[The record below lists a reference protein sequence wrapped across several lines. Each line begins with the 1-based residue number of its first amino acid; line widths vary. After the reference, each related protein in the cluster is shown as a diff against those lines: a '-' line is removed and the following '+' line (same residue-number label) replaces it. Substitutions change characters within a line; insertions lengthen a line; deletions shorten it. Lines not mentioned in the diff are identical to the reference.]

1 MSARPSVLTDP
12 EQLKELLGVPFTPE
26 QMACITAPPA
36 PQVIVAGAGS
46 GKTTVMAARVVW
58 LVGTGAVA
66 PEQVLGLTFT
76 NKAAGELAERVRTAL
91 ARAGISD
98 PDPSPAEADSAGG
111 EPRISTYHAF
121 AGQLLKDHG
130 LRIGLEPSSRL
141 LADATRFQ
149 LAARVLREAP
159 GPYPSLTKS
168 VPDLVSDLL
177 ALDGELSEHLVPP
190 ERLRAYDT
198 ELLSALADVK
208 LSNEDLRKVPETV
221 RGRLELLE
229 LVSRYRAAKRSRDL
243 LDFGDQIALS
253 AQLATTRPEVGALLR
268 EEFRVVLLDEYQD
281 TSVAQR
287 LLLSGLFGGGTGHA
301 VTAVGDPCQAIYGWR
316 GASVANLDDFPE
328 HFPYADGRPATRFS
342 LSENRRSGGRLLDLA
357 NELAAPLRAMHEGV
371 EALRP
376 APGAERDG
384 SVRCA
389 LLETHA
395 QELDWIGD
403 SIAHLVRT
411 GTEPREIAVLCR
423 SGGDFAR
430 IQAVLVERD
439 VPVEVVGL
447 SGLLHLP
454 EVADLVAVCE
464 VLQDPGANAALV
476 RLLIGPRWRIG
487 ARDLAL
493 LGRRARTLISR
504 APSSSDDDRL
514 AAAVEGVD
522 PAEIVS
528 LADALETFLD
538 GAGQSAPDQLPFSAA
553 ARVRFAHLAQE
564 LRDLRRSLSDPLMD
578 VLHRVLS
585 TTGLDVELA
594 SSPHALAARRRETL
608 SSFMDVA
615 AGFASLDGEASLLAF
630 LAFLRTAAQ
639 YEKGLD
645 HALPGGENTVK
656 VLTAH
661 KSKGLEWDVVVVP
674 DLSAGSFPK
683 EKAPEVWTS
692 YPKVLP
698 YALRG
703 DAPTLPP
710 TPDWTS
716 PGLRAF
722 KSALKSHKAVEE
734 LRLGYVTFTRPRS
747 LLLASGHWWGPT
759 QKKRRGPSTFLSA
772 LYEHCAAGHG
782 EIEAWADTPAP
793 DAENPALS
801 TDTTPDHSWPL
812 PLDPTSLTL
821 RREAATLVESYLHPP
836 STTGDRGA
844 AGYPGTQG
852 HPGRR
857 GAAGYQGAEGH
868 PGTPGHLGHL
878 GDADH
883 PGTRGRRGGAG
894 YPGTPDG
901 PEYRASRNHQ
911 TSPEDPYL
919 WPPHCEDPA
928 YDEEP
933 PAPWPDPADEP
944 AGTALPWPDS
954 AGGAARADAPW
965 PDPAEEPAAAEAA
978 RPQAGAGRGRAVPAA
993 AGGTPQGVRGTAPVS
1008 GRGGVGEEEAPPPPD
1023 DLWPGDGYRA
1033 APGPRPTDPADAL
1046 WPEDDTWAAPK
1057 PHPRPAAPG
1066 GDDALW
1072 PEGTEGPAPRPYP
1085 SAPAD
1090 DLWPEAGDLARRR
1103 PRSAASAPADDLWPE
1118 DNDGTAPRPYP
1129 SAPADDLWPEAED
1142 LARPRPRPAAPAPDP
1157 DDLWPE
1163 AEAEAEAGAADG
1175 DWAAARPRPR
1185 PATPGRTD
1193 APWPEAGPTPGPLT
1207 PEDARAIASWDRD
1220 LDALEGELRRAR
1232 EAVRDVELPSALS
1245 ASQLLRLASDEQGFV
1260 RDLARPMPKPP
1271 QPAARQGTRFHAWV
1285 ESRFDEL
1292 PLPHLD
1298 VLDPL
1303 TDLPGAQPPGGDGS
1317 DQDIADEADLDAL
1330 KAAFE
1335 RSPYA
1340 DRTPYRM
1347 EVPVQLT
1354 LAGRVIR
1361 GRIDAVYRTTDAGA
1375 DADAD
1380 GTGTT
1385 YEIVDWKTGR
1395 TTEAD
1400 PLQLAVYRLAWAEA
1414 TNTPLAQ
1421 VTAVFLH
1428 VRSGR
1433 VIRPRNLPDRA
1444 RLEQILQGKTDTESD
1459 HRTDG

>member
-12 EQLKELLGVPFTPE
+12 EQLKELLGIPFTPE
-26 QMACITAPPA
+26 QMACVTAPAA

-91 ARAGISD
+91 ARAGITD
-98 PDPSPAEADSAGG
+98 PDPSPVPSPDASPAGDGAAGG

-130 LRIGLEPSSRL
+130 MRIGLEPSARL

-159 GPYPSLTKS
+159 GPYPALTKS
-168 VPDLVSDLL
+168 IPDLVSDLL
-177 ALDGELSEHLVPP
+177 ALDAELSEHLVAPAD
-190 ERLRAYDT
+190 LRAYDT
-198 ELLSALADVK
+198 ALLDVLAGTK
-208 LSNEDLRKVPETV
+208 LGNEDLRKVPEAV
-221 RGRLELLE
+221 RGRLELAE
-229 LVSRYRAAKRSRDL
+229 LVARYRAAKRSRDL
-243 LDFGDQIALS
+243 LDFSDQIALS

-328 HFPYADGRPATRFS
+328 HFPHAGGRPATRFS

-357 NELAAPLRAMHEGV
+357 NGLAAPLRSMHEGV

-376 APGAERDG
+376 APGAERAG

-389 LLETHA
+389 LLPTHA
-395 QELDWIGD
+395 EELEWLGD
-403 SIAHLVRT
+403 SVAHLVRT

-430 IQAVLVERD
+430 IQAVLVARD

-493 LGRRARTLISR
+493 LGRRARQLVAR
-504 APSSSDDDRL
+504 APGEVDPDERL

-522 PAEIVS
+522 PVEVVS

-538 GAGQSAPDQLPFSAA
+538 GSGHSSAAPVDELPFSAE

-564 LRDLRRSLSDPLMD
+564 LRDLRRSLADPLMD
-578 VLHRVLS
+578 VLHRVLA
-585 TTGLDVELA
+585 TTGLDVELSA
-594 SSPHALAARRRETL
+594 SPHALAARRRETL
-608 SSFMDVA
+608 SNFMDVA

-630 LAFLRTAAQ
+630 LSFLRTAAQ

-674 DLSAGSFPK
+674 DLCAGSFPK
-683 EKAPEVWTS
+683 EKAPEAWTS
-692 YPKVLP
+692 YAKVLP

-703 DAPTLPP
+703 DAETLPGDP
-710 TPDWTS
+710 AWTS
-716 PGLRAF
+716 AGLKSF
-722 KSALKSHKAVEE
+722 KAALKSHKEVEE

-759 QKKRRGPSTFLSA
+759 QKKRRGPSAFLDA
-772 LYEHCAAGHG
+772 LRRHCEAGHG
-782 EIEAWADTPAP
+782 EIEAWADEP
-793 DAENPALS
+793 DADAVNPALATS
-801 TDTTPDHSWPL
+801 DTPDHSWPL
-812 PLDPTSLTL
+812 PLDPASLSL
-821 RREAATLVESYLHPP
+821 RRHAAALVES
-836 STTGDRGA
+836 
-844 AGYPGTQG
+844 
-852 HPGRR
+852 
-857 GAAGYQGAEGH
+857 
-868 PGTPGHLGHL
+868 HL
-878 GDADH
+878 A
-883 PGTRGRRGGAG
+883 
-894 YPGTPDG
+894 
-901 PEYRASRNHQ
+901 
-911 TSPEDPYL
+911 
-919 WPPHCEDPA
+919 
-928 YDEEP
+928 
-933 PAPWPDPADEP
+933 
-944 AGTALPWPDS
+944 
-954 AGGAARADAPW
+954 
-965 PDPAEEPAAAEAA
+965 
-978 RPQAGAGRGRAVPAA
+978 
-993 AGGTPQGVRGTAPVS
+993 
-1008 GRGGVGEEEAPPPPD
+1008 APPP
-1023 DLWPGDGYRA
+1023 A
-1033 APGPRPTDPADAL
+1033 APA
-1046 WPEDDTWAAPK
+1046 
-1057 PHPRPAAPG
+1057 
-1066 GDDALW
+1066 
-1072 PEGTEGPAPRPYP
+1072 
-1085 SAPAD
+1085 APAD
-1090 DLWPEAGDLARRR
+1090 DLWPEADLWSADAAAVPAPGGDDDSWPDEEPWLR
-1103 PRSAASAPADDLWPE
+1103 PADGGAVPTDPAGGEPWPEEDLWGADGTAAPAPGGDDLWPGE
-1118 DNDGTAPRPYP
+1118 EPWLRPGAGTAVPSPRADAGRAPG
-1129 SAPADDLWPEAED
+1129 APAEDPWAEPAGSRGGD
-1142 LARPRPRPAAPAPDP
+1142 PAAEPPGGVARPSPR
-1157 DDLWPE
+1157 
-1163 AEAEAEAGAADG
+1163 G
-1175 DWAAARPRPR
+1175 
-1185 PATPGRTD
+1185 
-1193 APWPEAGPTPGPLT
+1193 LT
-1207 PEDARAIASWDRD
+1207 PEEARAVASWDRD

-1232 EAVRDVELPSALS
+1232 AVVRDVPLPSALS
-1245 ASQLLRLASDEQGFV
+1245 ASQLLRLAADEQAFA
-1260 RDLARPMPKPP
+1260 RDLARPMPQPP

-1292 PLPHLD
+1292 PLPLLD
-1298 VLDPL
+1298 VLDPE
-1303 TDLPGAQPPGGDGS
+1303 TELPGC
-1317 DQDIADEADLDAL
+1317 DQEIADEADLDSL

-1335 RSPYA
+1335 RSDYA
-1340 DRTPYRM
+1340 ERTPHRM

-1361 GRIDAVYRTTDAGA
+1361 GRIDAVYANP
-1375 DADAD
+1375 D
-1380 GTGTT
+1380 GTF
-1385 YEIVDWKTGR
+1385 EIVDWKTGR
-1395 TTEAD
+1395 STDAD
-1400 PLQLAVYRLAWAEA
+1400 PLQLAVYRLAWSE
-1414 TNTPLAQ
+1414 TTGTPLTHI
-1421 VTAVFLH
+1421 TAAFLH

-1433 VIRPRNLPDRA
+1433 VIRPRNLPGRA
-1444 RLEQILQGKTDTESD
+1444 RLERILQGGSD
-1459 HRTDG
+1459 ADGDLGADG

>member
-12 EQLKELLGVPFTPE
+12 EQLKELLGIPFTPE
-26 QMACITAPPA
+26 QMACVTAPPA

-58 LVGTGAVA
+58 LVGTGTVA

-98 PDPSPAEADSAGG
+98 PDPSPAEAGSAGG

-130 LRIGLEPSSRL
+130 LRIGLEPSARL

-208 LSNEDLRKVPETV
+208 LSNEDLRKVPEAV

-229 LVSRYRAAKRSRDL
+229 LVSRYRAAKHSRDL

-253 AQLATTRPEVGALLR
+253 ARLATTRPEVGALLR

-287 LLLSGLFGGGTGHA
+287 LLLSGLFGAGTGHA

-328 HFPYADGRPATRFS
+328 HFPHADGSPATRYS

-357 NELAAPLRAMHEGV
+357 NELAAPLRSLHEGV
-371 EALRP
+371 GALRP

-403 SIAHLVRT
+403 SVAHLVRT

-504 APSSSDDDRL
+504 SPSFSSSDDDRL

-578 VLHRVLS
+578 VLHRVLA

-683 EKAPEVWTS
+683 EKAPEAWTS
-692 YPKVLP
+692 YAKVLP

-710 TPDWTS
+710 TPEWTS
-716 PGLRAF
+716 AGLRAF

-759 QKKRRGPSTFLSA
+759 QKKPRGPSAFLTA
-772 LYEHCAAGHG
+772 LYEHCAAGDG
-782 EIEAWADTPAP
+782 EIEAWADTPPP
-793 DAENPALS
+793 DTENPSLA
-801 TDTTPDHSWPL
+801 TAATPDHSWPL
-812 PLDPTSLTL
+812 PLDPASLTL
-821 RREAATLVESYLHPP
+821 RRAAATLVESYLHPP
-836 STTGDRGA
+836 RET
-844 AGYPGTQG
+844 PQ
-852 HPGRR
+852 
-857 GAAGYQGAEGH
+857 
-868 PGTPGHLGHL
+868 GTPVRPGY
-878 GDADH
+878 ADH
-883 PGTRGRRGGAG
+883 PGTPR
-894 YPGTPDG
+894 T
-901 PEYRASRNHQ
+901 
-911 TSPEDPYL
+911 TPEDAYL

-933 PAPWPDPADEP
+933 PAPWPDPSDEP
-944 AGTALPWPDS
+944 AG
-954 AGGAARADAPW
+954 ADAPW
-965 PDPAEEPAAAEAA
+965 PDPADGPTAGGGT
-978 RPQAGAGRGRAVPAA
+978 RPQAGPGRGAPGGHTGRAVPAVA
-993 AGGTPQGVRGTAPVS
+993 DPTPQGVRGAAPVS
-1008 GRGGVGEEEAPPPPD
+1008 GRGGVGEEEAPPTPDPLWPD
-1023 DLWPGDGYRA
+1023 DTDWSTSRPRPP
-1033 APGPRPTDPADAL
+1033 APGSTDDL
-1046 WPEDDTWAAPK
+1046 WPEDDDPTWSTSR
-1057 PHPRPAAPG
+1057 PRPAAPG
-1066 GDDALW
+1066 TD
-1072 PEGTEGPAPRPYP
+1072 TPR
-1085 SAPAD
+1085 
-1090 DLWPEAGDLARRR
+1090 
-1103 PRSAASAPADDLWPE
+1103 
-1118 DNDGTAPRPYP
+1118 
-1129 SAPADDLWPEAED
+1129 
-1142 LARPRPRPAAPAPDP
+1142 
-1157 DDLWPE
+1157 
-1163 AEAEAEAGAADG
+1163 
-1175 DWAAARPRPR
+1175 
-1185 PATPGRTD
+1185 
-1193 APWPEAGPTPGPLT
+1193 PEAGPGPGPLT

-1232 EAVRDVELPSALS
+1232 EAVRDVELPAALS

-1303 TDLPGAQPPGGDGS
+1303 TDLPGAAAPSGDGSGDAS
-1317 DQDIADEADLDAL
+1317 DQDIADEADLDSL

-1361 GRIDAVYRTTDAGA
+1361 GRIDAVYRTG
-1375 DADAD
+1375 D
-1380 GTGTT
+1380 GDGDGDGEEDG

-1444 RLEQILQGKTDTESD
+1444 RLEQILQGKTDTERD
-1459 HRTDG
+1459 RRTDG

>member
-1 MSARPSVLTDP
+1 MLTDP
-12 EQLKELLGVPFTPE
+12 EQLKELLGIPFTPE
-26 QMACITAPPA
+26 QMACVTAPAA

-76 NKAAGELAERVRTAL
+76 NKAAGELAERVRKAL

-98 PDPSPAEADSAGG
+98 PDPSPAEADAAGG

-130 LRIGLEPSSRL
+130 LRIGLEPSARL

-198 ELLSALADVK
+198 ELLSVLAAAK
-208 LSNEDLRKVPETV
+208 LSNEDLRKVPEAV

-229 LVSRYRAAKRSRDL
+229 LTERYRAAKRSRDL

-328 HFPYADGRPATRFS
+328 HFPYADGSPATRYS

-357 NELAAPLRAMHEGV
+357 NELAAPLRSMHEGV

-376 APGAERDG
+376 APGEEQAG

-395 QELDWIGD
+395 QELDWLGD
-403 SIAHLVRT
+403 SVAHLVRT

-423 SGGDFAR
+423 SAGDFAR

-464 VLQDPGANAALV
+464 VLQDPGANASLV

-487 ARDLAL
+487 GRDLAL
-493 LGRRARTLISR
+493 LGRRARTLIAR
-504 APSSSDDDRL
+504 APSGAVPGSGSGDEDRL

-522 PAEIVS
+522 PAEVVS

-538 GAGQSAPDQLPFSAA
+538 GSGSGPGSRSGPGSGPGPDDLPFSPA

-564 LRDLRRSLSDPLMD
+564 LRDLRRSLADPLMD

-594 SSPHALAARRRETL
+594 ASPHALAARRRETL

-630 LAFLRTAAQ
+630 LSFLRTAAQ

-674 DLSAGSFPK
+674 DLCAGSFPK
-683 EKAPEVWTS
+683 EKAPEAWTS
-692 YPKVLP
+692 YAKVLP

-703 DAPTLPP
+703 DAATLPAAP
-710 TPDWTS
+710 EWTS
-716 PGLRAF
+716 QGLRAF
-722 KSALKSHKAVEE
+722 KSALKTHKAVEE

-759 QKKRRGPSTFLSA
+759 QKKPRGPSAFLSA
-772 LYEHCAAGHG
+772 LYDHCASGHG

-793 DAENPALS
+793 DAENPALATES
-801 TDTTPDHSWPL
+801 APDHSWPL
-812 PLDPTSLTL
+812 PLDPESLAL
-821 RREAATLVESYLHPP
+821 RRRAAALVESHL
-836 STTGDRGA
+836 SQA
-844 AGYPGTQG
+844 A
-852 HPGRR
+852 R
-857 GAAGYQGAEGH
+857 
-868 PGTPGHLGHL
+868 TP
-878 GDADH
+878 
-883 PGTRGRRGGAG
+883 
-894 YPGTPDG
+894 
-901 PEYRASRNHQ
+901 
-911 TSPEDPYL
+911 SPEPSPEPDTYL
-919 WPPHCEDPA
+919 WPPDCEDPS

-933 PAPWPDPADEP
+933 PEDPDDPDDSDDPNRPHPPATATGP
-944 AGTALPWPDS
+944 AHLEAS
-954 AGGAARADAPW
+954 AAASGGAARGG
-965 PDPAEEPAAAEAA
+965 
-978 RPQAGAGRGRAVPAA
+978 GA
-993 AGGTPQGVRGTAPVS
+993 
-1008 GRGGVGEEEAPPPPD
+1008 GEEESRPWAPEPPATA
-1023 DLWPGDGYRA
+1023 PGDDPWPEAEAEDRTAAERHPA
-1033 APGPRPTDPADAL
+1033 APGPA
-1046 WPEDDTWAAPK
+1046 E
-1057 PHPRPAAPG
+1057 
-1066 GDDALW
+1066 
-1072 PEGTEGPAPRPYP
+1072 
-1085 SAPAD
+1085 
-1090 DLWPEAGDLARRR
+1090 
-1103 PRSAASAPADDLWPE
+1103 
-1118 DNDGTAPRPYP
+1118 
-1129 SAPADDLWPEAED
+1129 DLWPEAEGWGPQEPGSSQSGGP
-1142 LARPRPRPAAPAPDP
+1142 ARHGPAHRGPAPDG
-1157 DDLWPE
+1157 L
-1163 AEAEAEAGAADG
+1163 A
-1175 DWAAARPRPR
+1175 
-1185 PATPGRTD
+1185 
-1193 APWPEAGPTPGPLT
+1193 
-1207 PEDARAIASWDRD
+1207 PEDARAVASWDRD

-1232 EAVRDVELPSALS
+1232 AAVRDVELPSALS
-1245 ASQLLRLASDEQGFV
+1245 ASQLLRLAADEQGFV

-1271 QPAARQGTRFHAWV
+1271 QPAARLGTRFHAWV

-1298 VLDPL
+1298 VLDPVA
-1303 TDLPGAQPPGGDGS
+1303 DLPGFDTGAADGFGSGSGPGS
-1317 DQDIADEADLDAL
+1317 DQDIADEADLDSL

-1335 RSPYA
+1335 RSEYA

-1347 EVPVQLT
+1347 EAPVQLT

-1361 GRIDAVYRTTDAGA
+1361 GRIDAVYRDPDAG
-1375 DADAD
+1375 
-1380 GTGTT
+1380 TF
-1385 YEIVDWKTGR
+1385 EIVDWKTGR

-1414 TNTPLAQ
+1414 TGTPLAD
-1421 VTAVFLH
+1421 VTAAFLH

-1433 VIRPRNLPDRA
+1433 VIRPRDLPDRA
-1444 RLEQILQGKTDTESD
+1444 RLERILQGETDTHSD
-1459 HRTDG
+1459 HPREG